1 MPLTPKPQAV
11 AHLLK
16 PKPKKAVAHVDLPL
30 KPKPQAVATA
40 VPPPARNR
48 SRSWPV
54 AKPKEEKGL
63 TPEEYMAIEARAV
76 EIVKSHLARKPEGTL
91 VNHLQIELKWG
102 QGELSG
108 LGALSTFMRGHPKAF
123 RIKGDLAFA
132 VEDDEM
138 QIKER
143 TTSTK
148 CPHKG

>member
-1 MPLTPKPQAV
+1 MPLTPKPEAV

-16 PKPKKAVAHVDLPL
+16 PKPKKAVAHVDLPQ
-30 KPKPQAVATA
+30 PKPQAVATA

-48 SRSWPV
+48 SHSWPV

-76 EIVKSHLARKPEGTL
+76 EIVKIHLARKPQGTL
-91 VNHLQIELKWG
+91 LNYLPIELKWG
-102 QGELSG
+102 QGELEG
-108 LGALSTFMRGHPKAF
+108 LGPLSLFMRGHPEAF
-123 RIKGDLAFA
+123 IIKGSLAFA
-132 VEDDEM
+132 VADDEM